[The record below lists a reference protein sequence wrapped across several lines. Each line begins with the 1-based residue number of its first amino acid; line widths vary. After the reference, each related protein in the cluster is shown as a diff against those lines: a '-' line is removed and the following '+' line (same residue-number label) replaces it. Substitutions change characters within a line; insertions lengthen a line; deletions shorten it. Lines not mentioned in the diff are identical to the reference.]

1 LTRGQTRGTDVDT
14 HRDVDTGRSRGTDVD
29 THRDVD
35 IEGGEADEIGR
46 D

>member
-1 LTRGQTRGTDVDT
+1 VDT